1 MNKKYNKLT
10 PEEENIILYKGTEN
24 PFSGKYNRH
33 KEVGIYTCRQCN
45 ALLYESSNK
54 FDSGCG
60 WPSFDNE
67 VPGAV
72 KKIEDADRM
81 RTEIICNNCGG
92 HLGHVFKDE
101 KMTRKNIR
109 HCVNSIS
116 LGFKKDDK

>member
-10 PEEENIILYKGTEN
+10 PEEENIILHKGTEN